1 MVSSGGRGESSQGTR
16 PRVPRAF
23 LILTC
28 SPNKDS
34 VGEPALL
41 SALSH
46 RGRAQR
52 PKHLERLYLGP
63 EPEEGDLS
71 ARRTGGGA
79 HPRTKVQE
87 PLPPRRPLTATC
99 RGCSRGRSFGTV
111 FSHSRVALAPLR
123 ARVPSA
129 TFSAGLPP

>member
-1 MVSSGGRGESSQGTR
+1 MVSSGGRGESRQGTR

-23 LILTC
+23 LILTY

-34 VGEPALL
+34 VGEPVLL
-41 SALSH
+41 NSLSH

-52 PKHLERLYLGP
+52 SKQLERLYLGP

-87 PLPPRRPLTATC
+87 PLPLRRPLTATC
-99 RGCSRGRSFGTV
+99 RGCSRRRSLGAV

-123 ARVPSA
+123 AGVPPA

>member
-1 MVSSGGRGESSQGTR
+1 MVSSGGRGESRQGTR

-34 VGEPALL
+34 VGEPVLL

-46 RGRAQR
+46 RGRVQR
-52 PKHLERLYLGP
+52 SKQLERLYLGP

-87 PLPPRRPLTATC
+87 PLPLRRPLTATC
-99 RGCSRGRSFGTV
+99 RGCSRRRSLGAV
-111 FSHSRVALAPLR
+111 FPHSRVALAPLR
-123 ARVPSA
+123 AGVPPA